1 MTVSKNKLL
10 LQYPVPGVNKMA
22 YLQTVQLA
30 AVDKTLIF
38 IISEQGILNF

>member
-1 MTVSKNKLL
+1 
-10 LQYPVPGVNKMA
+10 MA

-38 IISEQGILNF
+38 IISEQGILNFWYYKDGRRILTGG